1 MSFVSIIMPYY
12 KKNFYIEETINSIIN
27 QSYQKFEIILIDD
40 ELSIESGEVLK
51 KIKKKDERIKI
62 INNKNNL
69 GAGESRNAGIKIA
82 QGEYIAFCD
91 CDDLWNRD
99 KLKDQ
104 LYFMKNL
111 NIDFSFTSY
120 EIINDNGKM
129 IGHRNATY
137 SLTFEKLLLSCDIG
151 LSTVICKKKLFD
163 NENYFFPKIKT
174 KEDFVV
180 WLKLLK
186 DGVEVKGLDKNL
198 TSWRKLNNSLSSSS
212 LQKIFDGYKV
222 YRYYLKFNIFKSFMH
237 LFLLSINYLIKR

>member
-1 MSFVSIIMPYY
+1 MPYY
-12 KKNFYIEETINSIIN
+12 KKNFYIKETINSIIN

-40 ELSIESGEVLK
+40 ELSIESSEVLK

-163 NENYFFPKIKT
+163 NKNYFFPKIKT

-186 DGVEVKGLDKNL
+186 DGVEVKGLNKNL

>member
-1 MSFVSIIMPYY
+1 MPYY

-222 YRYYLKFNIFKSFMH
+222 YRYYLKFNILKSFMH

>member
-1 MSFVSIIMPYY
+1 MPYY

-40 ELSIESGEVLK
+40 ELSIESSEVLK

-163 NENYFFPKIKT
+163 NKNYFFPKIKT

-222 YRYYLKFNIFKSFMH
+222 YRYYLKFNILKSFMH

>member
-212 LQKIFDGYKV
+212 LQKIFDVYKV

>member
-1 MSFVSIIMPYY
+1 MPYY

-40 ELSIESGEVLK
+40 ELSIESSEVLK
-51 KIKKKDERIKI
+51 KIKNKDERIKI

-69 GAGESRNAGIKIA
+69 GAGESRNVGIKIA

-91 CDDLWNRD
+91 CDDLWNKD

-120 EIINDNGKM
+120 EIINDTGKM
-129 IGHRNATY
+129 IGYRDATY

>member
-1 MSFVSIIMPYY
+1 MPYY

-40 ELSIESGEVLK
+40 ELSIESSEVLK
-51 KIKKKDERIKI
+51 KIKKKDKRIKI

-69 GAGESRNAGIKIA
+69 GAGESRNVGIKLA

-120 EIINDNGKM
+120 EIINEDGKM
-129 IGHRNATY
+129 IGRRDATY

-222 YRYYLKFNIFKSFMH
+222 YRYYLKFNIIKSFMH
-237 LFLLSINYLIKR
+237 LFILSINYLIKR

>member
-1 MSFVSIIMPYY
+1 MPYY

-40 ELSIESGEVLK
+40 ELSIESSEVLK
-51 KIKKKDERIKI
+51 KIKKDERIKI

-163 NENYFFPKIKT
+163 NKNYFFPKIKT

-222 YRYYLKFNIFKSFMH
+222 YRYYLKFNILKSFMH

>member
-40 ELSIESGEVLK
+40 ELSIESSEVLK

-69 GAGESRNAGIKIA
+69 GAGESRNVGIKLA

-120 EIINDNGKM
+120 EIINEDGKM
-129 IGHRNATY
+129 IGHRDATY
-137 SLTFEKLLLSCDIG
+137 TLTFEKLLLSCDIG

-222 YRYYLKFNIFKSFMH
+222 YRYYLKFNIIKSFMH

>member
-1 MSFVSIIMPYY
+1 MPYY
-12 KKNFYIEETINSIIN
+12 KKNFYIKETINSIIN

-40 ELSIESGEVLK
+40 ELSIESSEVLK

-163 NENYFFPKIKT
+163 NKNYFFPKIKT

>member
-1 MSFVSIIMPYY
+1 
-12 KKNFYIEETINSIIN
+12 
-27 QSYQKFEIILIDD
+27 
-40 ELSIESGEVLK
+40 
-51 KIKKKDERIKI
+51 
-62 INNKNNL
+62 
-69 GAGESRNAGIKIA
+69 
-82 QGEYIAFCD
+82 
-91 CDDLWNRD
+91 
-99 KLKDQ
+99 
-104 LYFMKNL
+104 MKNL

-222 YRYYLKFNIFKSFMH
+222 YRYYLKFNIFKSFMY
-237 LFLLSINYLIKR
+237 LFLLSINHLIKR

>member
-1 MSFVSIIMPYY
+1 MSLVSIIMPYY
-12 KKNFYIEETINSIIN
+12 KKNFYIKETINSIIN

-40 ELSIESGEVLK
+40 ELSIESSEVLK

-163 NENYFFPKIKT
+163 NKNYFFPKIKT

-186 DGVEVKGLDKNL
+186 DGVEVKGLNKNL

>member
-1 MSFVSIIMPYY
+1 MPYY

-40 ELSIESGEVLK
+40 ELSIESSKVLK

-222 YRYYLKFNIFKSFMH
+222 YRYYLKFNIFKSFMY

>member
-1 MSFVSIIMPYY
+1 MPYY

-40 ELSIESGEVLK
+40 ELSIESSEVLK

-137 SLTFEKLLLSCDIG
+137 SLTFKKLLLSCDIG
-151 LSTVICKKKLFD
+151 LSTVILKKKLFD
-163 NENYFFPKIKT
+163 NKNYFFPKIKT

-222 YRYYLKFNIFKSFMH
+222 YRYYLKFNI
-237 LFLLSINYLIKR
+237 Y

>member
-1 MSFVSIIMPYY
+1 MPYY

-40 ELSIESGEVLK
+40 ELSIESSEVLK

-222 YRYYLKFNIFKSFMH
+222 YRYYLKFNILKSFMH

>member
-1 MSFVSIIMPYY
+1 MPYY

-40 ELSIESGEVLK
+40 ELSIESSEVLK

-163 NENYFFPKIKT
+163 NKNYFFPKIKT

-222 YRYYLKFNIFKSFMH
+222 YRYYLKFNIFKSFMY

>member
-1 MSFVSIIMPYY
+1 MPYY

-40 ELSIESGEVLK
+40 ELSIESSEVLK

-69 GAGESRNAGIKIA
+69 GAGESRNVGIKLA

-120 EIINDNGKM
+120 EIINEDGKM
-129 IGHRNATY
+129 IGHRDATY
-137 SLTFEKLLLSCDIG
+137 TLTFEKLLLSCDIG

-222 YRYYLKFNIFKSFMH
+222 YRYYLKFNIIKSFMH

>member
-1 MSFVSIIMPYY
+1 MSIVSIIMPYY

-27 QSYQKFEIILIDD
+27 QYYQKFEIILIDD